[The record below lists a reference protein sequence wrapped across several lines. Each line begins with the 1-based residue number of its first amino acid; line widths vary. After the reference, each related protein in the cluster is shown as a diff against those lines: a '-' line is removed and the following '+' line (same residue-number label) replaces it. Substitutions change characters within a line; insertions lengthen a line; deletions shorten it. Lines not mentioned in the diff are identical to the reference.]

1 MFFLDFLKSN
11 LTSRTLFFQ
20 PLTKVE
26 GELDFANEV
35 LKIEGEA
42 VNKKENE
49 EKTAVFEV
57 SAKDTA
63 EEEEEELKASEKG
76 PVGFP
81 GGKIDSAVRNSL
93 NNDAILPSNA
103 LDLRL
108 EKKRI

>member
-1 MFFLDFLKSN
+1 MAAFVE
-11 LTSRTLFFQ
+11 
-20 PLTKVE
+20 PLIKVE
-26 GELDFANEV
+26 GKLDFADEV
-35 LKIEGEA
+35 SKIET
-42 VNKKENE
+42 VNKKE
-49 EKTAVFEV
+49 EKENTEVFEG
-57 SAKDTA
+57 SAKDTE